1 MRKQNSTFRAVFLS
15 EAGGEPVNN
24 DYFAYVELDK
34 YACYVIADGLNE
46 QPDAESARLAI
57 ETILLAFQERPSMRK
72 KALRSY
78 LCAGNRAL
86 QEAKGKNSLKAS
98 VTVLVTDYIK
108 ARYGHVGNT
117 RMRLYRNGDIK
128 ERTEDMSL
136 GNDMAKKSGQ
146 ETDVLSRKEQPLY
159 MAGVRERLSP
169 IHIRKNQ
176 ACGRRY
182 TDIVYEGDMGESGR
196 GGIKGCICGSEGRAA
211 GVCGQY

>member
-86 QEAKGKNSLKAS
+86 REAKGKNSLYTHIS
-98 VTVLVTDYIK
+98 IMFSIFFFLHIS
-108 ARYGHVGNT
+108 
-117 RMRLYRNGDIK
+117 
-128 ERTEDMSL
+128 SL
-136 GNDMAKKSGQ
+136 S
-146 ETDVLSRKEQPLY
+146 
-159 MAGVRERLSP
+159 
-169 IHIRKNQ
+169 
-176 ACGRRY
+176 C
-182 TDIVYEGDMGESGR
+182 
-196 GGIKGCICGSEGRAA
+196 
-211 GVCGQY
+211 